1 MIWIGQLATRL
12 FSHHSWYYSLKFL
25 LISVLHLQLIVVDI
39 GIHAAEDYAAKFA
52 TLAMIVWA
60 LIFPDG
66 SLWFGTL
73 AQVESLWLG
82 SLAQVIYSILG
93 LFFALRR
100 ASLFIFS
107 LPVLIHAQF
116 EALAE
121 IKVLIWGIL
130 IRVCPNGKATGQ
142 ETAEDITQGETTDV
156 AVWALVILLA
166 KLVPQA
172 EVPDADI

>member
-1 MIWIGQLATRL
+1 MIWILQLATS
-12 FSHHSWYYSLKFL
+12 FFHHSWHYSLGFL

-39 GIHAAEDYAAKFA
+39 GIHAAEDYAAKSA
-52 TLAMIVWA
+52 TLAMIFRA
-60 LIFPDG
+60 LIFPDCALG
-66 SLWFGTL
+66 FVALV
-73 AQVESLWLG
+73 QVESLWLG
-82 SLAQVIYSILG
+82 ILAQVINSILH
-93 LFFALRR
+93 LFLALRSS
-100 ASLFIFS
+100 SLFIFS

-130 IRVCPNGKATGQ
+130 IRVCPNGNATGK
-142 ETAEDITQGETTDV
+142 ETAEDITQGETADV
-156 AVWALVILLA
+156 AVCTLVILLA

>member
-1 MIWIGQLATRL
+1 MIWILQLATS
-12 FSHHSWYYSLKFL
+12 FYHQSWHYSLEFL

-39 GIHAAEDYAAKFA
+39 GIHTAEDYAAKSA
-52 TLAMIVWA
+52 TLAMIFWT
-60 LIFPDG
+60 LFFPDFALG
-66 SLWFGTL
+66 FVSLV
-73 AQVESLWLG
+73 QVESLWLG
-82 SLAQVIYSILG
+82 KLAQVINSILD
-93 LFFALRR
+93 LFLALGR

-121 IKVLIWGIL
+121 IKVLIWVIL

-142 ETAEDITQGETTDV
+142 DTAECITQGETADV
-156 AVWALVILLA
+156 AVCALVILLA